1 MILQGT
7 TPTLTITVNP
17 DELLLADVVEIE
29 LTFQSGAQTP
39 TKKGMAA
46 LTIDTEA
53 NTMAYTFTE
62 AETLALSSTAML
74 IWQARFK
81 LQSGVIVGTVKKSI
95 KVLDLI
101 SEEVMSE

>member
-7 TPTLTITVNP
+7 TPTLTITVNS
-17 DELLLADVVEIE
+17 DELLLSDVVEIE
-29 LTFQSGAQTP
+29 LTFQSGAQAP
-39 TKKGMAA
+39 TFKSMSD

-62 AETLALSSTAML
+62 AETLALSATAML

-95 KVLDLI
+95 KVIDLI
-101 SEEVMSE
+101 SEEVM

>member
-7 TPTLTITVNP
+7 TPTLTITVNAE
-17 DELLLADVVEIE
+17 ELLLADVTEIE
-29 LTFQSGAQTP
+29 LTFQSGTQAP
-39 TKKGMAA
+39 TKKGMTD

-53 NTMAYTFTE
+53 NTMSYTFTE
-62 AETLALSSTAML
+62 QETLDLSATTML
-74 IWQARFK
+74 FWQVRFK

-101 SEEVMSE
+101 SEEVMGQ

>member
-7 TPTLTITVNP
+7 TPTLTITVNAE
-17 DELLLADVVEIE
+17 ELLLADVTEIE
-29 LTFQSGAQTP
+29 LTFQSGTNITQ
-39 TKKGMAA
+39 KFMAD

-53 NTMAYTFTE
+53 NTVSYTFTE
-62 AETLALSSTAML
+62 EETLALSAESIL
-74 IWQARFK
+74 VWQVRFK
-81 LQSGVIVGTVKKSI
+81 LQNGAIVGTVKKSI

>member
-17 DELLLADVVEIE
+17 EELLLEDVTEIE
-29 LTFQSGAQTP
+29 LTFQSGTQTP
-39 TKKGMAA
+39 TMKSMSD

-53 NTMAYTFTE
+53 NTLSYTFTE
-62 AETLALSSTAML
+62 TETLALSPSAML

-95 KVLDLI
+95 KVIDLI
-101 SEEVMSE
+101 SEEVM

>member
-17 DELLLADVVEIE
+17 DELLLSDVTEIE
-29 LTFQSGAQTP
+29 LTFLSGTTVTQKA
-39 TKKGMAA
+39 MAD

-53 NTMAYTFTE
+53 NKLSYTFTE
-62 AETLALSSTAML
+62 AETLALSATAML

-81 LQSGVIVGTVKKSI
+81 LTSGVIVGTVKKSI
-95 KVLDLI
+95 KVIDLI
-101 SEEVMSE
+101 SEEVM

>member
-17 DELLLADVVEIE
+17 DELLLSDVTEIE

-39 TKKGMAA
+39 TKKGMTD

-62 AETLALSSTAML
+62 TETLALSASSML

-95 KVLDLI
+95 KVIDLI
-101 SEEVMSE
+101 SEEVMGQ

>member
-7 TPTLTITVNP
+7 TPTLTISLNAE
-17 DELLLADVVEIE
+17 ELSLADVTEIE
-29 LTFQSGAQTP
+29 LVFQSGSAVD
-39 TKKGMAA
+39 KKAMSD
-46 LTIDTEA
+46 LTIDTDA

-62 AETLALSSTAML
+62 AETLALSAASML

-95 KVLDLI
+95 KVIDLI
-101 SEEVMSE
+101 SEEVM

>member
-17 DELLLADVVEIE
+17 NELLLEDVTEIE
-29 LTFQSGAQTP
+29 LTFQSGTTVTQKAMTD
-39 TKKGMAA
+39 

-74 IWQARFK
+74 IWQARFR
-81 LQSGVIVGTVKKSI
+81 LQSGVIVGTVKQSI

>member
-7 TPTLTITVNP
+7 TPTLTITVNA
-17 DELLLADVVEIE
+17 DELLLSDVTEIE
-29 LTFQSGAQTP
+29 LTFQSGTTVTQKAMTD
-39 TKKGMAA
+39 

-81 LQSGVIVGTVKKSI
+81 LQSGAIVGTVKKSI
-95 KVLDLI
+95 KVIDLI
-101 SEEVMSE
+101 SEEVM

>member
-17 DELLLADVVEIE
+17 DELLLSDVVEIE
-29 LTFQSGAQTP
+29 LTFQSGTTVTQKDMT
-39 TKKGMAA
+39 A